1 MRKLGCWPPA
11 VVAFLTADAAEAGR
25 KFDPSKL
32 RSSGRYAAD
41 NVISILRRK
50 AGIANLV
57 GNTETTKYFHRTRRH
72 LIALD
77 VRRFASHPSFQ
88 DGYVDVSRSEVH
100 RKRQPHGTR
109 THHDYTGI
117 DGSIHFPA
125 EKISKQF
132 EKRRT
137 ILGACGSCQ
146 QWVMT
151 AILGSVGELVVV
163 VREFE
168 HQCSGFKVFY
178 FDGQNAP
185 FRRTDCG
192 FQLS

>member
-32 RSSGRYAAD
+32 RSSGRCAAD

-50 AGIANLV
+50 AVIANLV
-57 GNTETTKYFHRTRRH
+57 GNTETTKYLHRTRRH
-72 LIALD
+72 LIALN
-77 VRRFASHPSFQ
+77 VRRFAGFPSFQ

-109 THHDYTGI
+109 THYDYTGI

-125 EKISKQF
+125 YVA
-132 EKRRT
+132 
-137 ILGACGSCQ
+137 GA
-146 QWVMT
+146 
-151 AILGSVGELVVV
+151 
-163 VREFE
+163 
-168 HQCSGFKVFY
+168 
-178 FDGQNAP
+178 FD
-185 FRRTDCG
+185 T
-192 FQLS
+192 LSTVTTPEQVNYVKHY